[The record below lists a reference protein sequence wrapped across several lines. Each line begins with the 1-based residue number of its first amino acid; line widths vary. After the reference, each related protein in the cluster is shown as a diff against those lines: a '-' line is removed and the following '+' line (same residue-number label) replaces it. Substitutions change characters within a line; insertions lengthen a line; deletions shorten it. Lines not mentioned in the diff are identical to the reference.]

1 MTAKIDI
8 RESAPEDA
16 AAIEG
21 IYPLAF
27 PDEDLLPVVRDL
39 LRDRAGIL
47 SLVAAVEKAVVGHVI
62 FTRCGIEGTTVDV
75 SLLAPLAVVPA
86 RQRQGVGTA
95 LVHEGLR
102 RLEESGAERIYVL
115 GDPAYY
121 GRFGFLPDSEV
132 APPYP
137 LPPDWRDAWQS
148 LDLSESNLSL
158 RGQLTVPLS
167 WRDRALWSA

>member
-1 MTAKIDI
+1 MTGKIEI
-8 RESAPEDA
+8 RESAPEDV
-16 AAIEG
+16 AAIEE

-39 LRDRAGIL
+39 LHEGAGVL
-47 SLVAAVEKAVVGHVI
+47 SLVAVVDGAVAGHVI
-62 FTRCGIEGTTVDV
+62 FTRCGIEGTTAEV
-75 SLLAPLAVVPA
+75 SLLAPLAVVPD

-102 RLEESGAERIYVL
+102 RLEKSDAERVYVL
-115 GDPAYY
+115 GDPVYY
-121 GRFGFLPDSEV
+121 GRFGFLPDDEV

-137 LPPDWRDAWQS
+137 LPSEWRDAWQS
-148 LDLSESNLSL
+148 LGLRENSPPL
-158 RGQLTVPLS
+158 RGKLSVPPS